1 MARSQNIISALD
13 IGSGYIKGMVVQ
25 SKREGQEMAVLSV
38 ASVPSDGV
46 KRGVVVDGD
55 IVSDKINQILTK
67 LNNEIRPNRIR
78 EVFINIGG
86 AHIVSEPGH
95 GAVAISRADQKVSQ
109 DDIERVME
117 EAKAINITSNQ
128 EILNI
133 LPKEFIVDSEAGL
146 KDVVGMRG
154 IKLEVNALA
163 ICVFSPFLNKLVESV
178 ISAGVEKVEEVVPS
192 PIASAHALLSPQQR
206 ELGTVVIDM
215 GAETT
220 SMAVYEDR
228 NLIHL
233 AVLPIGSAHI
243 TRDIAIALQVD
254 IGVAEE
260 IKNKFG
266 SYIFQNKTK
275 KEKIVINKTEE
286 FVFDTKKMIKAGRA
300 RVSEIFDLVNK
311 ELKKINKQEAL
322 PAGVI
327 LTGGGSKLPGIV
339 NFAKSELKLPA
350 RKGAIKGFIGLDDDP
365 SYSVLC
371 GLIMNGVQEESRES
385 RILNNGFISTIV
397 SGLKKVIKTFTP

>member
-1 MARSQNIISALD
+1 MARPQNIISALD
-13 IGSGYIKGMVVQ
+13 IGSGYIKGIVVQ
-25 SKREGQEMAVLSV
+25 SKKEGQEMAVLSV
-38 ASVPSDGV
+38 VSVFSDGI
-46 KRGVVVDGD
+46 KRGVVVDGEV
-55 IVSDKINQILTK
+55 VSDKINQVLTK
-67 LNNEIRPNRIR
+67 LNNEVRPHRIR

-95 GAVAISRADQKVSQ
+95 GAVAISRADQRVSQ
-109 DDIERVME
+109 DDVDRVME

-133 LPKEFIVDSEAGL
+133 LPREFIVDSEPGL
-146 KDVVGMRG
+146 KDVVGMKG

-163 ICVFSPFLNKLVESV
+163 ICVFSPFLNKLVETV
-178 ISAGVEKVEEVVPS
+178 ISAGVEKVNEVIPS
-192 PIASAHALLSPQQR
+192 PIASAQALLSPQQR
-206 ELGTVVIDM
+206 ELGTAIIDI

-220 SMAVYEDR
+220 GLAVYEDR

-233 AVLPIGSAHI
+233 AILPVGSAHI

-254 IGVAEE
+254 ISVAEE

-275 KEKIVINKTEE
+275 KEKIIINKTEE

-322 PAGVI
+322 PAGIV

-339 NFAKSELKLPA
+339 NFAKNELKLPVK
-350 RKGAIKGFIGLDDDP
+350 KGSIKGFLGLEDDL

-371 GLIMNGVQEESRES
+371 GLVLSGLQEEGKES
-385 RILNNGFISTIV
+385 RILSNGIV
-397 SGLKKVIKTFTP
+397 SALVSALRKTIKTFTP